1 MSNNN
6 IVKELKKTFFN
17 LNNREPMDSE
27 IIGNLQEKIELS
39 ILQKIINEQK
49 NTDSVAINIDHDD

>member
-1 MSNNN
+1 M
-6 IVKELKKTFFN
+6 
-17 LNNREPMDSE
+17 NNREPMDSE

>member
-1 MSNNN
+1 
-6 IVKELKKTFFN
+6 
-17 LNNREPMDSE
+17 MDSE